1 MCLWMYGGQQRHQ
14 VALSVTL
21 HLIVWD
27 GVSPCMWRQQS
38 AGPADQPPG
47 LSSLHLCLTLCPTLD
62 PRAREQ
68 RFMLVKQARPPYLLL
83 TSLPT
88 GLLSSK
94 LAPKKIVLS
103 PWGVWVIKELTYGL
117 ARVTVSWPYM
127 QQPLCG
133 DLLKADSIG
142 LQEDLLQMSF
152 SCFPNNLAMWLWYS
166 CYRVVRGNCNCCF
179 VYSGSQRWFLTYTIS
194 SLNHGFS
201 CGCCQ
206 ISKYRVRIKY
216 IN

>member
-27 GVSPCMWRQQS
+27 GVSPCMWKQQS

-68 RFMLVKQARPPYLLL
+68 RFMLVKQALPPLPIAHQSSHRFTLFK
-83 TSLPT
+83 TGSKKNCSQSL
-88 GLLSSK
+88 GSLSYKRVDVWISK
-94 LAPKKIVLS
+94 SHSVLAIHA
-103 PWGVWVIKELTYGL
+103 T
-117 ARVTVSWPYM
+117 A
-127 QQPLCG
+127 LCG
-133 DLLKADSIG
+133 GLFKADSIG

-179 VYSGSQRWFLTYTIS
+179 VYSGSQRRFLT
-194 SLNHGFS
+194 LF
-201 CGCCQ
+201 Q
-206 ISKYRVRIKY
+206 V
-216 IN
+216 

>member
-27 GVSPCMWRQQS
+27 GVSPCMWKQQS

-68 RFMLVKQARPPYLLL
+68 RFMLVKQALPPYLLL
-83 TSLPT
+83 TNLPT

-127 QQPLCG
+127 QQLCVVACSRQTVSVCR
-133 DLLKADSIG
+133 KT
-142 LQEDLLQMSF
+142 
-152 SCFPNNLAMWLWYS
+152 CCKWVFP
-166 CYRVVRGNCNCCF
+166 V
-179 VYSGSQRWFLTYTIS
+179 FLIIWQCDCDILVTV
-194 SLNHGFS
+194 L
-201 CGCCQ
+201 
-206 ISKYRVRIKY
+206 
-216 IN
+216 